1 MSFVNILGIL
11 THPVRWF
18 KEKTVVVKTRFQRVK
33 ENRITTES
41 SVIKKS
47 GIRFSGKGNSVCLHK
62 TDMYNTTVFIRG
74 KGHTLI
80 VDESVKL
87 YNLHIKIIGNN
98 NTVHIGTDTSCG
110 GGNIICGGNG
120 NSITIGKDCVL
131 AEGIDIWGTD
141 THSITQ
147 NDELVNVPKSI
158 HIGDHVWTGKDVA
171 ILKGVTVG
179 DGAVIGM
186 RSLVTHDLAERTL
199 SLGSPARTIR
209 ENIEWSIHNPNNIPG

>member
-1 MSFVNILGIL
+1 MSIIDLLGIL
-11 THPVRWF
+11 SHPVRWF
-18 KEKTVVVKTRFQRVK
+18 KEKTIVVCTRFQGIK
-33 ENRITTES
+33 ENRISTES

-47 GIRFSGKGNSVCLHK
+47 GIRFSGKKNSVSLHK

-74 KGHTLI
+74 RGHSLI
-80 VDESVKL
+80 VDENVKL

-98 NTVHIGTDTSCG
+98 NTVHIGADTSCG

-141 THSITQ
+141 THSITREG
-147 NDELVNVPKSI
+147 ELVNVPKSI

-171 ILKGVTVG
+171 ILKGVNIG
-179 DGAVIGM
+179 NGAVIGM
-186 RSLVTHDLAERTL
+186 RSMVTHDITERTL
-199 SLGSPARTIR
+199 NAGNPARQIND
-209 ENIEWSIHNPNNIPG
+209 NINWSIKNPNNLSI